1 MANTK
6 FQEYTGDVVPL
17 QEYTG
22 DVVPLSQSQ
31 PKGTTETEK
40 SAAPD
45 IMGTLFPAYGATTA
59 LTSGK
64 LPAEVAASRTADVLK
79 GTPGVLGVP
88 GSLYNLFGP
97 ESESRVREGLKN
109 LGIKITQQDVSQQN
123 ILPTTKYTTEY
134 FSTGAGSP
142 FGKPKTEGEKQR
154 REAGSGVAE
163 MVAPGVLSKAL
174 GLGGEAF
181 TSAFG
186 PTSKI
191 PSRAR
196 ELGAAGEE
204 LVTSKAV
211 SEVDRRLD
219 QVPDLKRQIEN
230 MTPQVKARHDMSR
243 SEAGLSAPDERAAFE
258 TKKDLNS
265 VVSDDISKKFKSAEQ
280 IQKDVGGKAFEDYKI
295 AARLKQD
302 AQPFGESTQGK
313 ALQKDLDTIIGGGA
327 GDLRKFGKAEI
338 DLAREI
344 RTELF
349 GRRAEDISLKEVED
363 VASRLP
369 KSFSQAARETQ
380 ARNMIL
386 EREARGRRPVD
397 FQLVDNKLRELRQT
411 EASKAPEAATAIA
424 RGRYGSAADR
434 VEGALKTWIGEENYP
449 RSVYAKSSEELNS
462 FQNELNLVSRERG
475 AYETGKGE
483 VVTARNPSDI
493 MFRDRR
499 SVQLSKDL
507 LGEKEVNEYAE
518 RYAANKL
525 VGKSPEEVDKFLKD
539 PKNAFVYEI
548 PGLPEKL
555 AKYGESLSRREG
567 DVKALEA
574 LQKRLSGV
582 REDVPTIS
590 AGAQKASETIREAV
604 RRVETTDPIKLYD
617 SFVSDIRPK
626 MESTG
631 VFSRADLDQLE
642 KDISVASKSANRKE
656 AVDRITSFLMKVG
669 LKIGGIGGLGYEA
682 IQTFR
687 GD

>member
-1 MANTK
+1 MPLK
-6 FQEYTGDVVPL
+6 FDKPEVVKDD
-17 QEYTG
+17 QVKTI
-22 DVVPLSQSQ
+22 
-31 PKGTTETEK
+31 ETEK
-40 SAAPD
+40 PSAPD
-45 IMGTLFPAYGATTA
+45 IMGTIFPAYGATTA

-64 LPAEVAASRTADVLK
+64 LPADVAASRTADVLK
-79 GTPGVLGVP
+79 GMPGALGVP
-88 GSLYNLFGP
+88 GSMYNLFGP
-97 ESESRVREGLKN
+97 ESEARIREGLKN
-109 LGIKITQQDVSQQN
+109 LGIKSPFTQQDVSQQN

-142 FGKPKTEGEKQR
+142 FEKPKTEGEKQR
-154 REAGSGVAE
+154 REVGSGIAE
-163 MVAPGVLSKAL
+163 TLAPGVLSKAL

-181 TSAFG
+181 ISAYG

-191 PSRAR
+191 AGRAR

-230 MTPQVKARHDMSR
+230 MTPQVKARHDLSR
-243 SEAGLSAPDERAAFE
+243 SEAGLAAPDERASFE
-258 TKKDLNS
+258 AKKDLNS
-265 VVSDDISKKFKSAEQ
+265 VVSDDITKKFKSAEQ

-295 AARLKQD
+295 SARLKQE
-302 AQPFGESTQGK
+302 AQPFGESTEGK
-313 ALQKDLDTIIGGGA
+313 SLQKELDTIIGGGT

-349 GRRAEDISLKEVED
+349 GRKASDISTKEIEE

-369 KSFSQAARETQ
+369 SSFSQAARETQ
-380 ARNMIL
+380 ARNIIL
-386 EREARGRRPVD
+386 EKEARGRRPVD

-411 EASKAPEAATAIA
+411 EASKAPEAATAIS
-424 RGRYGSAADR
+424 RERFGSAADR
-434 VEGALKTWIGEENYP
+434 IENALKSWIGEENYP
-449 RSVYAKSSEELNS
+449 RSVYAKSSEELNA
-462 FQNELNLVSRERG
+462 FQNELNLASRERG

-499 SVQLSKDL
+499 SVQLAKDL
-507 LGEKEVNEYAE
+507 LGEKEVNAYAE

-525 VGKSPEEVDKFLKD
+525 VGKSPEEVNKFLKD
-539 PKNAFVYEI
+539 PKNSFVYET
-548 PGLPEKL
+548 PGLSEKL
-555 AKYGESLSRREG
+555 AKYGESLARREG

-574 LQKRLSGV
+574 LQKRLAGV
-582 REDVPTIS
+582 REDVPSIS
-590 AGAQKASETIREAV
+590 AGAQKASEAIREAV

-626 MESTG
+626 MESAG
-631 VFSRADLDQLE
+631 VFSRAELDQLE
-642 KDISVASKSANRKE
+642 KDISAASKSANRKE
-656 AVDRITSFLMKVG
+656 AVDRITSSLMKAG
-669 LKIGGIGGLGYEA
+669 LKIGGIGGIGYEA

-687 GD
+687 GE